1 MNTIIFVSGFIF
13 HVDIINILLI
23 VMQATRRAVIVCCHI
38 KHIFDVR
45 PDDIEIVGRDIVVT
59 RGDQVVIPL
68 A

>member
-1 MNTIIFVSGFIF
+1 MLTLLLL
-13 HVDIINILLI
+13 LLI